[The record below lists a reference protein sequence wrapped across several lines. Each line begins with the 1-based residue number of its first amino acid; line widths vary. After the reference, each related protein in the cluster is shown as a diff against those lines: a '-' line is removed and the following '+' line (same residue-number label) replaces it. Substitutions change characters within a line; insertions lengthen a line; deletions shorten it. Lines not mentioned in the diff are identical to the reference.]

1 MTLFEILSLAV
12 VQGLTEFLP
21 VSSSGHLVLAGSLFG
36 TLPEENLPTIIAL
49 HVATACAALLF
60 YRRDIADLVRGL
72 VAREKGAL
80 RLLLLIAGATVATAV
95 IGLTFRGLLAGLFSS
110 TRVVAASLF
119 ATGAILI
126 SASLRSPG
134 GETMEEMAWWKALL
148 IGLAQGIAIV
158 PGLSRSGT
166 TIAVALFLGL
176 RRTEAVKFSFLLL
189 IPATAGATLLESLQT
204 ASLGGGNLLQLA
216 AGFLVAALV
225 GYASILLVLRW
236 TGSGRLWYFGV
247 YCWSV
252 AALAALAG

>member
-1 MTLFEILSLAV
+1 MTLFEVLALAI

-36 TLPEENLPTIIAL
+36 TLPGENLPTIIAL

-60 YRRDIADLVRGL
+60 YRREIADLTRGIL
-72 VAREKGAL
+72 AGEKGAL

-95 IGLTFRGLLAGLFSS
+95 IGLTFKGVLERLFSS
-110 TRVVAASLF
+110 SRVVAASLF
-119 ATGAILI
+119 ATGAILV
-126 SASLRSPG
+126 SASLLPPG
-134 GETMEEMAWWKALL
+134 KEAMEEMAWWKALL

-176 RRTEAVKFSFLLL
+176 RREEAVRFSFFLL
-189 IPATAGATLLESLQT
+189 IPATAGATLLESLEV
-204 ASLGGGNLLQLA
+204 ASLGGGNLLQSI

-236 TGSGRLWYFGV
+236 TGSGKLWYFGV

-252 AALAALAG
+252 AALAAFAG